1 MKHAFACMVTLVV
14 WPALTQAGDIQMDQ
28 DKSAVLESLQTMT
41 DNFQNGE
48 IAAVM
53 QSYESAA
60 TVLFQPGEEVRDPEQ
75 IAANFAAFSAMNPRF
90 SYASHEV
97 TVQGD
102 IATHIAPWTMTATGP
117 DGQPLE
123 QSGLSVSVW
132 RRQLDGSWRMVI
144 DNPNGAH
151 LLTQ

>member
-1 MKHAFACMVTLVV
+1 MKHAFACMVALVM

-28 DKSAVLESLQTMT
+28 EKSAVLNALHAMT

-48 IAAVM
+48 IEAVM
-53 QSYESAA
+53 QSYEPAA
-60 TVLFQPGEEVRDPEQ
+60 TVLFQPGTEVSDLKQ

-90 SYASHEV
+90 SYAGHEV

-102 IATHIAPWTMTATGP
+102 IATHIAPWTMMASGP

-132 RRQLDGSWRMVI
+132 RRQLDGSWKMVI
-144 DNPNGAH
+144 DNPNAAH
-151 LLTQ
+151 LLMQ